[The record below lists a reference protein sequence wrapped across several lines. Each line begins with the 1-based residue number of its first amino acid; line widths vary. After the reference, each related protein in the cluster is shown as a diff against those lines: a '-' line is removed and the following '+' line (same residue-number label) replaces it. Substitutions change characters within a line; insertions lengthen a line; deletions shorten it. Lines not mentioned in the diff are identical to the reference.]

1 MQQRFIDY
9 SRVVSVMA
17 QQNVLHPDMAV
28 EFCGNILPQLIAE
41 LEVLQRL
48 ADTKLGS
55 VFTVDAPAV
64 EPPAAECEATVCSS
78 RWGKAETPAPKAKKA
93 KKAKRTRKARK
104 PENDHADA

>member
-28 EFCGNILPQLIAE
+28 AFCGNVLPQLIAE

-48 ADTKLGS
+48 ADTKFGS
-55 VFTVDAPAV
+55 VFTIDAPVVEPAV
-64 EPPAAECEATVCSS
+64 EACAATVCSS
-78 RWGKAETPAPKAKKA
+78 RWGKADKPAPKAKKA
-93 KKAKRTRKARK
+93 KKARTRKARK
-104 PENDHADA
+104 PKNDHADA

>member
-28 EFCGNILPQLIAE
+28 AFCGNVLPQLIAE

-48 ADTKLGS
+48 ADTKFGS
-55 VFTVDAPAV
+55 VFTTVDAPAA
-64 EPPAAECEATVCSS
+64 ETPASCEATVCSS
-78 RWGKAETPAPKAKKA
+78 RWGKADRPAPKA

-104 PENDHADA
+104 PKNDHADA